1 MSTASFSEL
10 LAECKL
16 SNSFLHTSADYEIPF
31 IPSSGMGMI
40 RTRGMAGRAE
50 GYVELSLGRGEQ
62 VGPAHLDTH
71 TPSSAHL
78 LH

>member
-1 MSTASFSEL
+1 MSTASFFEL

-16 SNSFLHTSADYEIPF
+16 SNSVLYTSADYEIPF
-31 IPSSGMGMI
+31 IPNSG
-40 RTRGMAGRAE
+40 RGMTGTGVVVDRAD
-50 GYVELSLGRGEQ
+50 GYVDLSLGRGEQ
-62 VGPAHLDTH
+62 RGPAHLDTH